1 MLLLKSYKVPETD
14 GSQGY
19 KAVVQGLEV
28 IPAWKTITLNILQVK
43 LEEKKDF
50 FIKSQGWLAI
60 AKQKPFSLFISL
72 FQHCQMLSYSS
83 SNAFIIEK

>member
-1 MLLLKSYKVPETD
+1 MLLLKSHKVPETD

-50 FIKSQGWLAI
+50 FYQKSGLG
-60 AKQKPFSLFISL
+60 
-72 FQHCQMLSYSS
+72 SYC
-83 SNAFIIEK
+83 

>member
-50 FIKSQGWLAI
+50 FINSQGWLAN

>member
-1 MLLLKSYKVPETD
+1 MLLLKSDKVPKAD
-14 GSQGY
+14 GSERY

-50 FIKSQGWLAI
+50 FFIKSQGWLAI

-72 FQHCQMLSYSS
+72 FQHC
-83 SNAFIIEK
+83 